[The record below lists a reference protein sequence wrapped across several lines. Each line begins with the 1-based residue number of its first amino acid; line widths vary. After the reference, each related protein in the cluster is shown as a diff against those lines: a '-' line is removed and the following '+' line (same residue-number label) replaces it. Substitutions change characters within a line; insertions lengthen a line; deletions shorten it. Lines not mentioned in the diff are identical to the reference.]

1 MRTNNSIFNIVPN
14 GWGICGG
21 MIVPKKTIRLRYD
34 YN

>member
-21 MIVPKKTIRLRYD
+21 MIVPIKTIKVEQ
-34 YN
+34 

>member
-21 MIVPKKTIRLRYD
+21 MIVPINNKIKI
-34 YN
+34 

>member
-21 MIVPKKTIRLRYD
+21 MIVPKNNKD
-34 YN
+34 